1 MESSYM
7 TVFWLLFDLVV
18 SKKMLDLP
26 SPPDASDL
34 TFAISLL
41 NSNVRC
47 CVILIVI
54 IVAPFPYGS
63 SIYWLSCHCFV
74 LDIISIFCEPSWADI
89 LWVII
94 SIFATIV
101 LAILHHLTPISIL
114 HWGWDRA
121 RTLQFINIISVDAP
135 TALAISVH
143 HCCWVAPSLV
153 EGRIERRRLS
163 TP

>member
-18 SKKMLDLP
+18 SKKMLDL
-26 SPPDASDL
+26 SSSPDASDL
-34 TFAISLL
+34 SFAISLL

-101 LAILHHLTPISIL
+101 LAILHHLTPISNL
-114 HWGWDRA
+114 QRGWDRA
-121 RTLQFINIISVDAP
+121 RTLENIFS
-135 TALAISVH
+135 
-143 HCCWVAPSLV
+143 
-153 EGRIERRRLS
+153 LS
-163 TP
+163 TSSVLMLLLPSWPSFCIVVV

>member
-18 SKKMLDLP
+18 SKKMLDL
-26 SPPDASDL
+26 SSSPDASDL
-34 TFAISLL
+34 SFAISLL

-101 LAILHHLTPISIL
+101 LAILHHLTPTSIL
-114 HWGWDRA
+114 QRGWDRA
-121 RTLQFINIISVDAP
+121 RTLENIFS
-135 TALAISVH
+135 
-143 HCCWVAPSLV
+143 
-153 EGRIERRRLS
+153 LS
-163 TP
+163 TSSVLMLLLPSWPSFCIVVV